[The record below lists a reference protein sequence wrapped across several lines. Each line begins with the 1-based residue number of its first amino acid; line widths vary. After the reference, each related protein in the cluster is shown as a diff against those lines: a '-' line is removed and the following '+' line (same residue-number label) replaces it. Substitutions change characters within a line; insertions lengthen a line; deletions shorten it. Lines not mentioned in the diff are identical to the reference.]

1 MDGHRLPLLSSIQ
14 HGDFQMVQRY
24 YDSYQGQAR
33 AFLIACPKPWA
44 DSDESGEAVIHFG
57 DALSLR
63 DASRIADRFEC
74 TMTVYNDTSICNW
87 EFCFEDGS
95 TVTLNLPLY

>member
-1 MDGHRLPLLSSIQ
+1 
-14 HGDFQMVQRY
+14 MVQPY

-33 AFLIACPKPWA
+33 AFLMACPRPWA
-44 DSDESGEAVIHFG
+44 DGEAVIHFG

-63 DASRIADRFEC
+63 DASKVADKFQC
-74 TMTVYNDTSICNW
+74 TMAVYDDTSICNW

-95 TVTLNLPLY
+95 TVMLNLPLY